1 MELIFDDPQPLE
13 ILQQLKQ
20 IVKTLRE
27 TLSKPE
33 TSTIFQMY
41 NMRFDI
47 AILAYLFISSVKW

>member
-47 AILAYLFISSVKW
+47 AILAYLFISLVK